1 MELTGR
7 VALIQGGGAGVGR
20 ACALAFAAKGCKV
33 AFGGRTWEPIE
44 RLAEEIRAGGA
55 EALPCLA
62 DVTRPEEVRRIFE
75 QTRAAFGP
83 VDVLV
88 NNVGGLV
95 MGPVEELEP
104 EGWHRVMAQNLHAAF
119 YCCREA
125 LADMLPRRS
134 GVIVNIG
141 SGGSISPSA
150 NAVAYCTAKY
160 GLRGLTHSLAE
171 EVRGKGVKVAIV
183 NPVGVIEKPAVRA
196 RRRGGKPDTW
206 MLPEDIARAV
216 LFLAE
221 QGPRALTT
229 EINVT
234 PPAPEYG

>member
-1 MELTGR
+1 MDLRGK
-7 VALIQGGGAGVGR
+7 VALVQGGGAGVGLACVR
-20 ACALAFAAKGCKV
+20 ALAAKGCRV
-33 AFGGRTWEPIE
+33 AFGGRTLEAIE
-44 RLAEEIRAGGA
+44 RLAGEVRAGGG
-55 EALPCLA
+55 EALPVQA
-62 DVTRPEEVRRIFE
+62 DVTQPEDVRRLFE
-75 QTRAAFGP
+75 ETRAAFGP

-95 MGPVEELEP
+95 MGPVEELSP

-125 LADMLPRRS
+125 LADMIPRRS

-141 SGGSISPSA
+141 SGGAIHPGA
-150 NAVAYCTAKY
+150 NAVAYCTAKH
-160 GLRGLTHSLAE
+160 GLRGLALSLAE
-171 EVRGKGVKVAIV
+171 EVRERGIKVAIV
-183 NPVGVIEKPAVRA
+183 NPVGVIDKPAIRA
-196 RRRGGKPDTW
+196 RGRPGKPDTW

-216 LFLAE
+216 VFIAE